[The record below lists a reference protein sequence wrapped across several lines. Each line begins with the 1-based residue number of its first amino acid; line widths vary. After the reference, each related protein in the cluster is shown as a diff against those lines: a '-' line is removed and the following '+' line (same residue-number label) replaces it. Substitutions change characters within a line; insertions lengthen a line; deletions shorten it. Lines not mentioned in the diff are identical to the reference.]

1 MQIKTESTSNFNFQC
16 IKTLYQ
22 NSLNDFAFFFHFSR
36 TIDLIS
42 YLQNHQRQFLMGGRE
57 N

>member
-22 NSLNDFAFFFHFSR
+22 NSLNDIAFFFSLFKNYR
-36 TIDLIS
+36 L
-42 YLQNHQRQFLMGGRE
+42 N
-57 N
+57 

>member
-22 NSLNDFAFFFHFSR
+22 NSLNDIAFFFF
-36 TIDLIS
+36 TFQEL
-42 YLQNHQRQFLMGGRE
+42 
-57 N
+57 